1 MNKKRFI
8 SWLLSASMLMPLG
21 MFNTAL
27 AADHQ
32 EGAHDFGDP
41 FAPYVD
47 TKLVLKSQIKEPET
61 ILHTSKKVLGSDAVT
76 ADIIE
81 SSAQFYTRD
90 NGNSGLNDGEY
101 KTINNI
107 TEKSEY
113 GNIKNKMFA
122 YMYEPAAEGTYP
134 AILFLHGG
142 GGTADTLK
150 ERAKDFAAKGY
161 VTMAIDI
168 PALTG
173 SVGTVTVN
181 GVEETRSDGQYIG
194 NDNYRFNITE
204 KDGGAKNSNLVDAEV
219 GVIQAFNY
227 LASNSKTDTDKMGI
241 MGS

>member
-1 MNKKRFI
+1 
-8 SWLLSASMLMPLG
+8 MPLG

-173 SVGTVTVN
+173 SVGTVTAIL
-181 GVEETRSDGQYIG
+181 GWFHDK
-194 NDNYRFNITE
+194 NDNY
-204 KDGGAKNSNLVDAEV
+204 GGKYQLTLRSLDDLEGFEYYNGPREYAE
-219 GVIQAFNY
+219 GERPQ
-227 LASNSKTDTDKMGI
+227 
-241 MGS
+241 

>member
-90 NGNSGLNDGEY
+90 NGNTLSTGFACR
-101 KTINNI
+101 
-107 TEKSEY
+107 Y
-113 GNIKNKMFA
+113 GSQNAPPPSRVMVSRKPKNRLIR
-122 YMYEPAAEGTYP
+122 P
-134 AILFLHGG
+134 LL
-142 GGTADTLK
+142 
-150 ERAKDFAAKGY
+150 R
-161 VTMAIDI
+161 V
-168 PALTG
+168 
-173 SVGTVTVN
+173 
-181 GVEETRSDGQYIG
+181 
-194 NDNYRFNITE
+194 
-204 KDGGAKNSNLVDAEV
+204 
-219 GVIQAFNY
+219 
-227 LASNSKTDTDKMGI
+227 
-241 MGS
+241 

>member
-107 TEKSEY
+107 TEK
-113 GNIKNKMFA
+113 N
-122 YMYEPAAEGTYP
+122 
-134 AILFLHGG
+134 
-142 GGTADTLK
+142 
-150 ERAKDFAAKGY
+150 
-161 VTMAIDI
+161 
-168 PALTG
+168 
-173 SVGTVTVN
+173 
-181 GVEETRSDGQYIG
+181 
-194 NDNYRFNITE
+194 TE
-204 KDGGAKNSNLVDAEV
+204 
-219 GVIQAFNY
+219 I
-227 LASNSKTDTDKMGI
+227 
-241 MGS
+241 